1 MKIRDLF
8 NMMHKANEFRGM
20 LGECKYRFNVCIGD
34 FSLGALISLGSV
46 LSYEKFE
53 QLLADELHP
62 DAARAILH
70 ADAMP
75 GVCKRSF
82 VVRYEFDGQP
92 RRLTL
97 YTE

>member
-8 NMMHKANEFRGM
+8 NMLNKANEFRGM
-20 LGECKYRFNVCIGD
+20 LGEIKYRFNVLVGDYSIG
-34 FSLGALISLGSV
+34 AVI
-46 LSYEKFE
+46 SYENFE

-62 DAARAILH
+62 AAVRAVLLGDAL
-70 ADAMP
+70 P

-82 VVRYEFDGQP
+82 VVKYEFDGQP